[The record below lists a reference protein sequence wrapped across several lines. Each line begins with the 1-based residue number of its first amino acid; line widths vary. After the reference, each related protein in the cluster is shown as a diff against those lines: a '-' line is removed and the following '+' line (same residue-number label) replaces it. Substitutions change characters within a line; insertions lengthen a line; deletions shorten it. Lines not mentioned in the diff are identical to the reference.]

1 MDLVPLTKPG
11 IPVFPIHGFEIL
23 GGAGRMDVNGCK
35 WLLHT
40 DSPCESMRLPG
51 NVSYRSWLNLIYSCL
66 YELFHICFYPILPT
80 ECNWVPHIQEGT
92 SKRAR
97 TGHVNF
103 GSCQRLV
110 CKYSQPRRSSF
121 ASAAKSEDTQYP
133 FQFDI
138 HGR

>member
-1 MDLVPLTKPG
+1 MDLVPLTNLG

-51 NVSYRSWLNLIYSCL
+51 NVSYRSGLNLIYVNVYMS
-66 YELFHICFYPILPT
+66 YFTYVFNPILPT

-92 SKRAR
+92 
-97 TGHVNF
+97 HW
-103 GSCQRLV
+103 SCE
-110 CKYSQPRRSSF
+110 F
-121 ASAAKSEDTQYP
+121 WIMSAA
-133 FQFDI
+133 
-138 HGR
+138 GL